1 MNPVYLTISALEIS
15 AAVFTGTL
23 LVGSL
28 LGRQYVERRDR
39 LLLLLMQV
47 NVTMMIADA
56 STWFLLSEPRPDNIA
71 LLKLL
76 ALVVDALSSVT
87 AALYAY
93 YLTASVARRTKVS
106 MRYAH
111 VMAVLS
117 LLGALA
123 CLLSN
128 FGTAY
133 LWFDET
139 GAMHHGV
146 LYPYFILYSV
156 LLLMMETVYPLCYA
170 RTLGVGNAL
179 TLASYGL
186 LLLMAAPF
194 QMQLEAAPILLANT
208 LTLTLIYAVTHGEL
222 GRRVTEQKEQLL
234 KAQLEAEQARV
245 NVMLSQIQPHF
256 MFNVLNTIYHL
267 CDVDVGR
274 AQQAIGDFSE
284 YLRGNIASLRRSGP
298 VPFDVEM
305 NNVRSY
311 LALEKMR
318 FEEELSIVYDIRT
331 TAFMLPLLSVQP
343 LAENAVKHGL
353 CKKPGGGTLTIS
365 SRETE
370 QGFEV
375 VVSDDGV
382 GFDPGMPP
390 EDDGRD
396 HIGISA
402 TRQRLYAQCGG
413 TLRIE
418 SCPGGGTTATIDIP
432 KDISRGVNDE

>member
-1 MNPVYLTISALEIS
+1 MNHIDLTIGALEIWS
-15 AAVFTGTL
+15 AIFTGTL

-28 LGRQYVERRDR
+28 FGRQYAERRDK
-39 LLLLLMQV
+39 LLLSLMLV
-47 NVTMMIADA
+47 NVAMMFVDA
-56 STWFLLSEPRPDNIA
+56 SIWFLLSAPRPDKVG

-76 ALVVDALSSVT
+76 ALIVDALSFVT

-93 YLTASVARRTKVS
+93 YLTASIAQRRAVS
-106 MRYAH
+106 MCYAH
-111 VMAVLS
+111 VMAALS

-128 FGTAY
+128 LGTAY

-139 GAMHHGV
+139 GAMHHGA

-156 LLLMMETVYPLCYA
+156 LLLMMETLYPLRYA
-170 RTLGVGNAL
+170 KTLGTANAL
-179 TLASYGL
+179 TLSSYGMLVL
-186 LLLMAAPF
+186 LASPF
-194 QMQLEAAPILLANT
+194 QLQLEAAPILLANT
-208 LTLTLIYAVTHGEL
+208 MTLMLIYAVTHGEL

-234 KAQLEAEQARV
+234 KAQLEAEQARIS
-245 NVMLSQIQPHF
+245 VMLSQIQPHF

-267 CDVDVGR
+267 CDEDASR

-298 VPFDVEM
+298 VSFDVEM

-318 FEEELSIVYDIRT
+318 FEEELNIVYDIRT

-370 QGFEV
+370 RGFEV
-375 VVSDDGV
+375 AVNDDGM
-382 GFDPGMPP
+382 GFDPDAPLK
-390 EDDGRD
+390 DDGRD

-402 TRQRLYAQCGG
+402 TRQRLHVLCGG
-413 TLRIE
+413 TLTIE
-418 SCPGGGTTATIDIP
+418 SRPGEGTTATIYIP
-432 KDISRGVNDE
+432 KETPEGDK